1 MIRGVRGATTVEKN
15 EEEHILEC
23 TRHLL
28 LKMIEA
34 NDIKAEMVA
43 SAFISSTRDLTAAFP
58 AKAIRESE
66 DWRYVPVMCVQELE
80 VEGSLK
86 KCIRIMLHLNTAKKQ
101 SDIIHVYLNGAQI
114 LRPDLPKAEN

>member
-28 LKMIEA
+28 QKMIEA
-34 NDIKAEMVA
+34 NEIEAEMVA
-43 SAFISSTRDLTAAFP
+43 SAFISSTSDLTAAFP

-66 DWRYVPVMCVQELE
+66 DWRCVPVMCVQELE

-86 KCIRIMLHLNTAKKQ
+86 RCIRIMIHLNTSKKQ
-101 SDIIHVYLNGAQI
+101 SDIVHVYLNEAKI
-114 LRPDLPKAEN
+114 LRPDLPKVEN